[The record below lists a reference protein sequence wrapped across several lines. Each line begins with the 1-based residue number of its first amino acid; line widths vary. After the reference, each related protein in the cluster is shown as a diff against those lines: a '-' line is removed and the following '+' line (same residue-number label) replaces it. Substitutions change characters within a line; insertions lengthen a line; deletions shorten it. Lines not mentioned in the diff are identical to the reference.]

1 MGVLEAGFNASLLDR
16 ETQDAFRFFHKLAP
30 DLFGASF
37 PTAVVTGRRTESRS
51 DLSNAIDE
59 FTAVNRE
66 HWMRTLV
73 NPL

>member
-1 MGVLEAGFNASLLDR
+1 MFACGGQEVSLWRTD
-16 ETQDAFRFFHKLAP
+16 
-30 DLFGASF
+30 
-37 PTAVVTGRRTESRS
+37 PT
-51 DLSNAIDE
+51 NAIDE

>member
-1 MGVLEAGFNASLLDR
+1 MANLDCAVCSARIYYIQIVLSFCALTRTRMHVKYIVLRMSLR
-16 ETQDAFRFFHKLAP
+16 M
-30 DLFGASF
+30 
-37 PTAVVTGRRTESRS
+37 RS

-66 HWMRTLV
+66 HWVRTLV